1 MRGYGVHG
9 CVFDDRKQ
17 DLELPVK
24 NVEDLKKQVC
34 VYKADDLTSA
44 LENFFIFAPSFA
56 GYHEG
61 VHRIA
66 LEFCEDAARQ
76 GVCYA
81 ELRYSPHFLSNSL
94 HVRTYARDSGGGYTP
109 RDVVRSVNQAL
120 QEGERRYGVK
130 VNTILCCIR
139 HIPEWSA
146 EVVELVTE
154 FSEQGV
160 VAMDIAGPEYGDIVT
175 ATDQS
180 LHLAAFQ
187 EAKRRGIRCTAHAGE
202 VGPPEVV
209 RMAVDDYRV
218 ERVGHGYRS
227 LEDPVLYRRL
237 LDAGLHFE
245 TCPRS
250 SLATK
255 GWQHHGH
262 DSPHPIVSMARD
274 GANLSISSDDP
285 SLFDTT
291 LTNDYICVLNLGIG
305 KELLIKSI
313 FNAVRASFASDA
325 TKEELLS
332 KLTTVYGPQPQ

>member
-1 MRGYGVHG
+1 MADQQSFTKEYVDREFPLKVELHVHLEG
-9 CVFDDRKQ
+9 AVRFETILDLARKQ

-139 HIPEWSA
+139 HIPGVLLD
-146 EVVELVTE
+146 VVGAD
-154 FSEQGV
+154 GV
-160 VAMDIAGPEYGDIVT
+160 VVGVTDGDHAVI
-175 ATDQS
+175 
-180 LHLAAFQ
+180 LAYSV
-187 EAKRRGIRCTAHAGE
+187 K
-202 VGPPEVV
+202 
-209 RMAVDDYRV
+209 
-218 ERVGHGYRS
+218 
-227 LEDPVLYRRL
+227 
-237 LDAGLHFE
+237 
-245 TCPRS
+245 
-250 SLATK
+250 
-255 GWQHHGH
+255 
-262 DSPHPIVSMARD
+262 
-274 GANLSISSDDP
+274 
-285 SLFDTT
+285 
-291 LTNDYICVLNLGIG
+291 
-305 KELLIKSI
+305 
-313 FNAVRASFASDA
+313 
-325 TKEELLS
+325 
-332 KLTTVYGPQPQ
+332 